1 MPATPTPL
9 DLALTVAPASSTGA
23 LMTPDDQKFGFGD
36 ISLGGGGASWVSGLV
51 RDVLV
56 AAIAGLAIKFAWD
69 KIK

>member
-1 MPATPTPL
+1 MPAPTPL
-9 DLALTVAPASSTGA
+9 NINPTIAPASTTGA
-23 LMTPDDQKFGFGD
+23 QMTPDDQGFDFGD
-36 ISLGGGGASWVSGLV
+36 ISIGGAGASWVSGLV